1 CTRLC
6 AASFFIAYSI
16 ANRRAVVLES
26 TAMTLRAYLPSARV
40 LLAALPL
47 SLASGY
53 SGAEMNIAAPLIMSD
68 SVLVVKSERK
78 LYLLKDG
85 EVLREFDVALGL
97 MPRGPKEREG
107 DSRTPEGKYFL
118 ETRNADSNFFL
129 SIKVSYPN
137 AADRARAAKMGVDPG
152 GQIMI
157 HGWPNEPKRDPAY
170 YRSSD
175 WTDGCIAVSNSDMV
189 DIWLMTR
196 ESTPI
201 EIRP

>member
-1 CTRLC
+1 
-6 AASFFIAYSI
+6 
-16 ANRRAVVLES
+16 
-26 TAMTLRAYLPSARV
+26 
-40 LLAALPL
+40 
-47 SLASGY
+47 
-53 SGAEMNIAAPLIMSD
+53 MNIAAPLVVAD

-78 LYLLKDG
+78 LYLLKGG
-85 EVLREFDVALGL
+85 EVLREFDIALGL

-118 ETRNADSNFFL
+118 ETRNADSGFFL

-137 AADRARAAKMGVDPG
+137 PADRARAAEMGTNPG

-157 HGWPNEPKRDPAY
+157 HGWPNEPKRDLAY
-170 YRSSD
+170 YRSAD